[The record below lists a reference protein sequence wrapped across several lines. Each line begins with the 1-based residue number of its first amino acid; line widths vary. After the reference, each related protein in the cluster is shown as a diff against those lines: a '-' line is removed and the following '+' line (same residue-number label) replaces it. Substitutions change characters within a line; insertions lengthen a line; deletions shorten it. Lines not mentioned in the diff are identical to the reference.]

1 MDKEKPKGAGG
12 PRGRPKSAKNKV
24 PASAAASAAAPT
36 AAAGS
41 QAAAVPMDLT
51 GGKGPD
57 GDNVNM
63 PRDAQVIAHLL
74 HSQGIED
81 YQPRVINQLLEF
93 QYRTEPV
100 AANCEHT
107 STIADALRVALPC
120 HHDRVYEGS
129 PSGRTIVSPAR
140 RSIVSERHTY
150 PAAVVLTGEPRCCR
164 DLELSDVKLAI
175 QLHSQRSFTQ
185 PPPLQVALSL
195 F

>member
-93 QYRTEPV
+93 QYSTEPV

-107 STIADALRVALPC
+107 STVGC
-120 HHDRVYEGS
+120 
-129 PSGRTIVSPAR
+129 
-140 RSIVSERHTY
+140 
-150 PAAVVLTGEPRCCR
+150 
-164 DLELSDVKLAI
+164 
-175 QLHSQRSFTQ
+175 
-185 PPPLQVALSL
+185 
-195 F
+195 